1 MGIEEAT
8 STPPTVSNPAAE
20 WAGPGADAASVAQ
33 LEQSGT
39 TPLGGCNTKAGP
51 QQQEGQRLRGIDR

>member
-8 STPPTVSNPAAE
+8 STSPTVINTSMRMGRTRGGRCN
-20 WAGPGADAASVAQ
+20 GVAQ
-33 LEQSGT
+33 LAQSGT

-51 QQQEGQRLRGIDR
+51 QQQEGQR

>member
-1 MGIEEAT
+1 MGTEEAT
-8 STPPTVSNPAAE
+8 STPPTVSNTQRN
-20 WAGPGADAASVAQ
+20 GPDQGLTLDGVAQ

-51 QQQEGQRLRGIDR
+51 QQQEGQR